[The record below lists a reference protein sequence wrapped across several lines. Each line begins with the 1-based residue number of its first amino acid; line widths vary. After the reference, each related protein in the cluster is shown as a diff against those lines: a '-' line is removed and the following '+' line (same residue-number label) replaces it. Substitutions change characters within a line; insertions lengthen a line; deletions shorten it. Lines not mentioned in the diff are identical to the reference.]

1 MIGRLKKV
9 TSNKKTYR
17 RLGIF
22 EIILGILII
31 FLPLL
36 YFFTT
41 NMVIGYS
48 FLLLGIVWLF
58 LTLRI
63 KEDSRLF
70 SVLVLLIGI
79 MAIISAISLLF
90 NMVALEPLLT
100 FWILFAGLMLIIFG
114 LLTFQYGKKYNGKWT
129 IMAIV
134 AVILGLVYI
143 ILGWYEL
150 DPYYLAFLIGIFLV
164 ADGSSVLIIKPQEII
179 EPLP

>member
-1 MIGRLKKV
+1 MS
-9 TSNKKTYR
+9 SNKKTYR
-17 RLGIF
+17 RLGVL

-41 NMVIGYS
+41 TMVVGYS
-48 FLLLGIVWLF
+48 FLVLGIVWLF

-70 SVLVLLIGI
+70 SILVSIIGI
-79 MAIISAISLLF
+79 LAIISAISLLF

-100 FWILFAGLMLIIFG
+100 FWILFAGLMLVIFG

-129 IMAIV
+129 IMAIL

-143 ILGWYEL
+143 IVGWYEL
-150 DPYYLAFLIGIFLV
+150 DPYYLAVLIGIFLI
-164 ADGSSVLIIKPQEII
+164 ADGSSVLLIKPQEFI